1 MGKSLRKIMLIIFVA
16 GLSPVVYAQFYNGH
30 QMSFGK
36 NRVQYNEFVWSYYR
50 YEDYDV
56 YFNED
61 GVNLAQYT
69 GNYAEQ
75 AIRNIQDFFNY
86 NLDNR
91 LLFIVHNRLSDFR
104 QSNIGLITGQDEY
117 NIGGTTILS
126 RNKSFLYFEGDFNA
140 YDEQITA
147 AVARMTINELLYS
160 SELLDNFTNS
170 TLMNMP
176 EWFSEGLVAYLSRNW
191 DIETENRVKDGIMNG
206 TYEKFSRL
214 TGDDA
219 IYAGHSFWKY
229 IADTYGE
236 SVISSV
242 IYMTSITKST
252 KSGFLEVLGLSLKDI
267 TDEWVGYYMNLFS
280 DEEVNSPVP
289 ETGNLLKNPKRNVK
303 YYQAKISPDGNNIA
317 FVSNDIGLYKI
328 WLYDRNSGRKKR
340 IFKLGYRL
348 EQITDCSYPVIA
360 WHPSGRYLSFITE
373 EKGML
378 KLYYYNIDDKEMVV
392 RNFLYFEKVLDF
404 SFSDDGSSFV
414 FTGTRNGQ
422 PDIYVH
428 DIASSTNDQIT
439 NDPANDFAP
448 RFINHSEKIIF
459 TSDKTSDTL
468 GLNNNEEK
476 RSSTTDLFIFDYKN
490 RSDLLIRLS
499 DLNYSNAYDPAE
511 TGKNEFI
518 QLNDITGITNRYRTE
533 FDSTISYI
541 DTTIHYRY
549 FARTNPVTQY
559 SRNIREQDYNDN
571 TGNIVEVIYND
582 NRYRIFN
589 NPLEGNIL
597 TGAEALKPTISQ
609 TERLKVLSVEDSLQS
624 REKTMILL
632 SDLVDNRLIDHGDT
646 LTLSDNKIDIN
657 NYIFEIEKINF
668 YNEQLDGRNL
678 AITVD
683 TAGKEQPRI
692 RLYRPAFYQNT
703 LVSQVDFNF
712 LNASYQAFTGGA
724 FYFNPGFNV
733 LFKIGAND
741 LFEDL
746 KITGGARLSPDF
758 DANEY
763 LLSFENLKK
772 RLDKQIFFHREAFKN
787 TGYGEGGTFEIK
799 THSHQLSVVLR
810 YPLNQVKAL
819 AATFSFRNDRTVY
832 LSNNPNYLNEP
843 NLYKNWLGLKL
854 EYIFDNTRSLGLN
867 LYSGTRYK
875 IFAEFQEQL
884 HKDLYELV
892 VFGADFR
899 HYTRIHRSLIWANRF
914 AWSSSQGTSRIIY
927 YLGGVDNW
935 ININPGRT
943 PTFIPFS
950 EIPIDQDQNYAFQAV
965 GTNMR
970 GFSQNIRNGNN
981 FFVFN
986 SEIRFPLFKYIANYP
1001 LSRGFFENFQL
1012 VGFFDVGSAWS
1023 GPLPWSSVNAY
1034 DKDII
1039 EQGPITIT
1047 VDTDRDPIVA
1057 GYGFGIHTQLLGYFM
1072 RFDWAWGIE
1081 NRQLLPRIFYFS
1093 IGLDF

>member
-1 MGKSLRKIMLIIFVA
+1 MGKSLRQFILIIFVA
-16 GLSPVVYAQFYNGH
+16 GLSPVGYAQFYNGH
-30 QMSFGK
+30 QMTFGK

-50 YEDYDV
+50 YDDYDV

-69 GNYAEQ
+69 GKFAEQ
-75 AIRNIQDFFNY
+75 AMLRIQDYFNY
-86 NLDNR
+86 NLDAR

-104 QSNIGLITGQDEY
+104 QSNIGLITGQGDY
-117 NIGGTTILS
+117 NIGGTTILN
-126 RNKSFLYFEGDFNA
+126 RNKAFLYFEGDFNA
-140 YDEQITA
+140 YDQQIKA
-147 AVARMTINELLYS
+147 AVARMTINEMLYGN
-160 SELLDNFTNS
+160 ELLDNFTNA
-170 TLMNMP
+170 TLMNIP
-176 EWFSEGLVAYLSRNW
+176 EWFSEGLIAYLSRSW
-191 DIETENRVKDGIMNG
+191 DIETENRVKDGIING
-206 TYEKFSRL
+206 TYQKFNRL
-214 TGDDA
+214 TGEDA

-229 IADTYGE
+229 IADTYGK
-236 SVISSV
+236 SVVSSI
-242 IYMTSITKST
+242 IYMTSITKAT
-252 KSGFLEVLGLSLKDI
+252 KSSFLEVLGLSLKDL
-267 TDEWVGYYMNLFS
+267 TNEWIGYYMDVFS
-280 DEEVNSPVP
+280 DDQGNIPVP
-289 ETGNLLKNPKRNVK
+289 QTESLLKRPRRNVR
-303 YYQAKISPDGNNIA
+303 YYQAKISPDGNYIA
-317 FVSNDIGLYKI
+317 FVSNDIGLYKVS
-328 WLYDRNSGRKKR
+328 LYDRSTGRRKK
-340 IFKLGYRL
+340 IFRLGYRL
-348 EQITDCSYPVIA
+348 EQIADYSYPAIA

-378 KLYYYNIDDKEMVV
+378 RLYYYDISEKETVV

-404 SFSDDGSSFV
+404 HFSDDGSSFV
-414 FTGTRNGQ
+414 FAGTRNGQ

-428 DIASSTNDQIT
+428 NIASSTNDQIT

-448 RFINHSEKIIF
+448 RFIDHSEKIIF
-459 TSDKTSDTL
+459 SSDRISDTL
-468 GLNNNEEK
+468 GFNNDDG
-476 RSSTTDLFIFDYKN
+476 RRALTTDLFICDYKN
-490 RSDLLIRLS
+490 RSDILIRLNDLDYSNS
-499 DLNYSNAYDPAE
+499 DLPLE
-511 TGKNEFI
+511 TGENEFI

-541 DTTIHYRY
+541 DTIIHYRY
-549 FARTNPVTQY
+549 FARTHPVTQY
-559 SRNIREQDYNDN
+559 SRNILEQDYNEN
-571 TGNIVEVIYND
+571 TGNVVEVIYND
-582 NRYRIFN
+582 NRDRIFDH
-589 NPLEGNIL
+589 PLENIVL
-597 TGAEALKPTISQ
+597 SGAEAMESTASQ
-609 TERLKVLSVEDSLQS
+609 NERLTILSVEDSIQNQK
-624 REKTMILL
+624 RTMILL
-632 SDLVDNRLIDHGDT
+632 SDLVDNMIVDDGDT
-646 LTLSDNKIDIN
+646 LKLSDNKIDIN
-657 NYIFEIEKINF
+657 NYVFEIEKINF
-668 YNEQLDGRNL
+668 YNEQLRDRNL

-683 TAGKEQPRI
+683 TAEEEQPRI
-692 RLYRPAFYQNT
+692 ILYRPAFYQNT

-733 LFKIGAND
+733 LFKVGAND

-799 THSHQLSVVLR
+799 THSHQLSLVLR
-810 YPLNQVKAL
+810 YPLNQVKAF
-819 AATFSFRNDRTVY
+819 AATVSFRNDRTVF

-843 NLYKNWLGLKL
+843 NLHKNWLGLKF
-854 EYIFDNTRSLGLN
+854 EYIFDNTRSLGMN

-884 HKDLYELV
+884 YKDLYELV

-899 HYTRIHRSLIWANRF
+899 HYTRVHRSLIWANRF

-950 EIPIDQDQNYAFQAV
+950 EIPIDQGQNYAFQAV

-1023 GPLPWSSVNAY
+1023 GPLPWSSTNAY
-1034 DKDII
+1034 DKDTI